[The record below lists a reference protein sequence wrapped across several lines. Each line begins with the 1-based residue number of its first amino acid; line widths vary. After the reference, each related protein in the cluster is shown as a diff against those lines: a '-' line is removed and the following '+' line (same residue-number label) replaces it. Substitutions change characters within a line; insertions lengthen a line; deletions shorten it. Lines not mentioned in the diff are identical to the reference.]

1 MADIG
6 DDNYTLNDEKFAV
19 VMVID
24 VSGSMVYQ
32 IEALSTAFN
41 RFIEESRMND
51 DVRNAVDIAVITFGS
66 DVKDELN
73 GFCDISSV
81 PKMHFSVR
89 GSTNMAGALELA
101 NQMAR
106 DRTHLYKHNGI
117 VAYKPWIV
125 LMTDGYPD
133 GYPDKIS
140 DYIAITEKIRQ
151 REGDGKLRTFALGM
165 GDRFEKSILEQ
176 FTDKCFAITDW
187 NFSEFFSWLGKS
199 LAVVS
204 SSTPGG
210 RGAICDVGEEC
221 QDMTKKFFDV
231 L

>member
-6 DDNYTLNDEKFAV
+6 DDNYTLNDKKFAV

-24 VSGSMVYQ
+24 VSGSMAYQ

-41 RFIEESRMND
+41 RFIQESRANS

-66 DVKDELN
+66 DVRDEFN

-81 PKMHFSVR
+81 PEMHFSLR
-89 GSTNMAGALELA
+89 GSTNMTDALELA

-106 DRTHLYKHNGI
+106 DRTHLYARNGI
-117 VAYKPWIV
+117 TAYKPWIM
-125 LMTDGYPD
+125 LMTDGFPD
-133 GYPDKIS
+133 DPQSYMSVAQKI
-140 DYIAITEKIRQ
+140 KQ
-151 REGDGKLRTFALGM
+151 READGKLHTFVLGM
-165 GDRFEKSILEQ
+165 GDGFNRKLLQEL
-176 FTDKCFAITDW
+176 TNKCFAITDW
-187 NFSEFFSWLGKS
+187 DFSEFFSWLGKS

-204 SSTPGG
+204 TSTPGG
-210 RGAICDVGEEC
+210 QGAICDVGEEC
-221 QDMTKKFFDV
+221 QDMTSKFFDV